1 MDFKNRLELEHYLGM
16 LSFLGLGSQGE
27 SFLNPNRNQ
36 VFKIYHDADYIN
48 ATSFLGKENATFIFP
63 KEEVRVDGKLVGY
76 ISNYVPASSLYKV
89 DFRYVN
95 LNTFL
100 RKIKVALKDIEL
112 LTKEGIAIYDIMY
125 NILLGKKGIYVID
138 TDDYRYSG
146 KEEKDLYRSNVKGFN
161 LEIMYFLVNGYF
173 EEVVKSNR
181 RLKAMYNSH
190 GIDMSIVTFIEELK
204 EYLSTLMGYEVK
216 QLSQAKK
223 LVNKKEH
230 AIRYQRELI

>member
-1 MDFKNRLELEHYLGM
+1 MIFIFARLRLRALKILLERKLP
-16 LSFLGLGSQGE
+16 SFRKT
-27 SFLNPNRNQ
+27 PRT
-36 VFKIYHDADYIN
+36 ITI
-48 ATSFLGKENATFIFP
+48 FLGKENATFIFP